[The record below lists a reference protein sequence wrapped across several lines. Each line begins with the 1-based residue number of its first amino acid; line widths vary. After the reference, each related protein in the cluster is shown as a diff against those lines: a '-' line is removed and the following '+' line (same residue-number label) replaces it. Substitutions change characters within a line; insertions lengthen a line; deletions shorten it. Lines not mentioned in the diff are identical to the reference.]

1 MKKIKKV
8 LLSLSIV
15 LWCANN
21 AYATTGEYMAA
32 SNDTDSGKL
41 ILLLIAIGLVAIV
54 LFLGY
59 KLDQSDAQEKRKEQI
74 TRKNK
79 SKVEKPDYNTYTVNQ
94 ENEYSEEDE
103 LEYEKE
109 YKKLS
114 EETAVMQTL
123 YSNDDEEIEN
133 VVEKVEEVEEV
144 KKEIIPKET
153 YKVDEDL
160 SESSSES
167 TMVIDTSAIKEMID
181 DEESIL
187 PIDTVNKAEDVVEEK
202 PKKAKAT
209 TKKTA
214 ETKTKKTTTKKV
226 AKKVE
231 KEAEEKP
238 KKAKTTTK
246 KAAETVAKKTTTK
259 KTTKKVEKE
268 VEEKPKTAKKVATK
282 KATET
287 KAKTA
292 KKTTD
297 KK

>member
-21 AYATTGEYMAA
+21 AYATTTGEYMAA

-133 VVEKVEEVEEV
+133 VVEKVEEV

-153 YKVDEDL
+153 YKIDEDL

-167 TMVIDTSAIKEMID
+167 TMVLDTNAIKEMID

>member
-21 AYATTGEYMAA
+21 AYATTTGEYMAA

-79 SKVEKPDYNTYTVNQ
+79 SKVEKSDYNTYTVNQ

-133 VVEKVEEVEEV
+133 VVEKVEEV

-167 TMVIDTSAIKEMID
+167 TMVIDTNAIKEMID

-187 PIDTVNKAEDVVEEK
+187 PTDTVNKVEDVVEEK

-209 TKKTA
+209 TKKPT

-238 KKAKTTTK
+238 KKSKTTTK
-246 KAAETVAKKTTTK
+246 KAAEAVAKKTTTK
-259 KTTKKVEKE
+259 RAVKKVEKE

-287 KAKTA
+287 KAKKA

>member
-21 AYATTGEYMAA
+21 AYATTTGEYMAA

-133 VVEKVEEVEEV
+133 VVEKVGEV

-167 TMVIDTSAIKEMID
+167 TMVIDTSTIKEMID

-226 AKKVE
+226 AKKLE

>member
-21 AYATTGEYMAA
+21 AYATTTGEYMAA

-133 VVEKVEEVEEV
+133 VVEKVEEV

-167 TMVIDTSAIKEMID
+167 TMVIDTSTIKEMID

-282 KATET
+282 KTTET
-287 KAKTA
+287 KAKIA

>member
-21 AYATTGEYMAA
+21 AYATTTGEYMAA

-133 VVEKVEEVEEV
+133 VVEKVEEV

-282 KATET
+282 K
-287 KAKTA
+287 
-292 KKTTD
+292 TT
-297 KK
+297 

>member
-8 LLSLSIV
+8 LLNLSII
-15 LWCANN
+15 LFWANN
-21 AYATTGEYMAA
+21 TYATTTGRYMAA
-32 SNDTDSGKL
+32 SKDTDSGKL

-79 SKVEKPDYNTYTVNQ
+79 TKVEDSDYNTYAINQ
-94 ENEYSEEDE
+94 ENEYSEEDK

-114 EETAVMQTL
+114 EETAVMETL
-123 YSNDDEEIEN
+123 NSNNDEEIEN
-133 VVEKVEEVEEV
+133 LVEKVVEV
-144 KKEIIPKET
+144 KKEIIPEEA
-153 YKVDEDL
+153 YKTNKDL
-160 SESSSES
+160 FESLSES
-167 TMVIDTSAIKEMID
+167 TMAIDTSAIKEMID

-187 PIDTVNKAEDVVEEK
+187 PTDTVKKYTRKKVEKEVEEK
-202 PKKAKAT
+202 PKKAKS
-209 TKKTA
+209 
-214 ETKTKKTTTKKV
+214 
-226 AKKVE
+226 
-231 KEAEEKP
+231 
-238 KKAKTTTK
+238 TTK
-246 KAAETVAKKTTTK
+246 KAAETKTKKTTTK
-259 KTTKKVEKE
+259 KTTKKVEKD

-287 KAKTA
+287 KAKKA

>member
-21 AYATTGEYMAA
+21 AYATTTGEYMAA

-133 VVEKVEEVEEV
+133 VVEKVEEV

-282 KATET
+282 KTTET

>member
-8 LLSLSIV
+8 LLSLCIV

-21 AYATTGEYMAA
+21 AYATTTGEYMAA

-41 ILLLIAIGLVAIV
+41 ILVLIAIGLVAIV

-133 VVEKVEEVEEV
+133 VVEKVGEV

>member
-1 MKKIKKV
+1 MKQIKKV

-21 AYATTGEYMAA
+21 AYATTTGEYMAA

-79 SKVEKPDYNTYTVNQ
+79 LKVEKSDYNTYTVNQ

-133 VVEKVEEVEEV
+133 VVEKVEEV

-153 YKVDEDL
+153 YKIDEDL

-167 TMVIDTSAIKEMID
+167 TMVIDTNAIKEMID

-214 ETKTKKTTTKKV
+214 ATKT
-226 AKKVE
+226 
-231 KEAEEKP
+231 
-238 KKAKTTTK
+238 
-246 KAAETVAKKTTTK
+246 KKTTTK

>member
-21 AYATTGEYMAA
+21 AYATTTGEYMAA

-133 VVEKVEEVEEV
+133 VVEKVEEV

-167 TMVIDTSAIKEMID
+167 TMVIDTSTIKEMID

>member
-133 VVEKVEEVEEV
+133 VVEKVEEV

-282 KATET
+282 KTTET

>member
-21 AYATTGEYMAA
+21 AYATTTGEYMAA

-74 TRKNK
+74 TRRNK
-79 SKVEKPDYNTYTVNQ
+79 SKVEKSDYNTYTVNQ

-133 VVEKVEEVEEV
+133 VVEKVEEV

-238 KKAKTTTK
+238 KKTKTTTK

>member
-21 AYATTGEYMAA
+21 AYATTTGEYMAA

-133 VVEKVEEVEEV
+133 VVEKVEEV

-167 TMVIDTSAIKEMID
+167 TMVIDTSTIKEMID

-282 KATET
+282 KTTET

>member
-21 AYATTGEYMAA
+21 AYATTTGEYMAA

-79 SKVEKPDYNTYTVNQ
+79 SKVEKSDYNTYTVNQ

-133 VVEKVEEVEEV
+133 VVEKVEEV

-153 YKVDEDL
+153 YKIDEDL

-209 TKKTA
+209 TKKAA

-246 KAAETVAKKTTTK
+246 KVAETVAKKTTTK

-268 VEEKPKTAKKVATK
+268 VEEKPKTAKK
-282 KATET
+282 ATET

>member
-21 AYATTGEYMAA
+21 AYATTTGEYMAA

-133 VVEKVEEVEEV
+133 VVEKVEEV

-167 TMVIDTSAIKEMID
+167 TMVIDTSTIKEMID

-214 ETKTKKTTTKKV
+214 ETKTKKTTTKKE

-282 KATET
+282 KTTET

>member
-21 AYATTGEYMAA
+21 AYATTTGEYMAA

-133 VVEKVEEVEEV
+133 VVEKVEEV

>member
-21 AYATTGEYMAA
+21 AYATTTGEYMAA

-133 VVEKVEEVEEV
+133 VVEKVDEV

-167 TMVIDTSAIKEMID
+167 TMVIDTSTIKEMID

-282 KATET
+282 KTTET

>member
-21 AYATTGEYMAA
+21 EYATTTGEYMAA

-133 VVEKVEEVEEV
+133 VVEKVEEV

-167 TMVIDTSAIKEMID
+167 TMVIDTSTIKEMID

-282 KATET
+282 KTTET

>member
-21 AYATTGEYMAA
+21 AYATTTGEYMAA

-133 VVEKVEEVEEV
+133 VVEIVEEV

-282 KATET
+282 KTTET

>member
-21 AYATTGEYMAA
+21 AYATTTGEYMAA

-133 VVEKVEEVEEV
+133 VVEKVEEV

-167 TMVIDTSAIKEMID
+167 TMVIDTNAIKEMID

-246 KAAETVAKKTTTK
+246 KAEETVAKKTTTK